1 MKLRTP
7 VVCFVLLLVG
17 GCAENLPSSVDSAD
31 EGVDVAAKSENAAVN
46 YTKKFLAAIGEDWCA
61 IFGSDHELYFDWHA
75 KAVHNVETKSGNEVF
90 SCTMKG
96 VFNDTGKVLYFDDE
110 VLPPGY
116 RDESDPGTY
125 MSATF
130 FGLSSNWWAR
140 VTPSGK
146 ATIKV
151 FVNPSGGEF
160 MTFEEYCE
168 LYPDGVQSWAC
179 G

>member
-1 MKLRTP
+1 MR
-7 VVCFVLLLVG
+7 VLSTLCILVLFAIL
-17 GCAENLPSSVDSAD
+17 GCNENLPTSIQGAD
-31 EGVDVAAKSENAAVN
+31 EGSDVLAKSENAAVN
-46 YTKKFLAAIGEDWCA
+46 YTKKFLVGIGEDWCA
-61 IFGSDHELYFDWHA
+61 IFGSDNEVYFDWHA
-75 KAVHNVETKSGNEVF
+75 NAVHNLQTKGGNEVF

-160 MTFEEYCE
+160 MTFDEYCE